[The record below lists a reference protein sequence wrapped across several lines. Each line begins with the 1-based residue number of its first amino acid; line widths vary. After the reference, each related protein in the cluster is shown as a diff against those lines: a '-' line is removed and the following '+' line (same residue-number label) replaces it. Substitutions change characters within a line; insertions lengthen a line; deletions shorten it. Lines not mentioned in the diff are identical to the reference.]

1 MNNTQKLDD
10 IRRRIRIIDM
20 RLDILQHAL
29 APVYERVTGR
39 FIPTEWFAEHDKKV
53 LELSAKL
60 DNQT

>member
-10 IRRRIRIIDM
+10 IRRRMRIIDM
-20 RLDILQHAL
+20 RLAILQHAL
-29 APVYERVTGR
+29 VIVYERVTGGS
-39 FIPTEWFAEHDKKV
+39 IPSEWFIERDKKV